1 MNLKTALVLGRVS
14 NLPTVWTNTLAGI
27 VLSGAEFSPARAL
40 PILLSMSLFYVGG
53 MYLNDAFDAEVDAR
67 ERSERPIPQGLVK
80 RQTVFVCGFAMLAAG
95 IAILVPVG
103 LSGATGW
110 WPSLAG
116 LALAAAIV
124 LYDLHHKANPLS
136 PVIMG
141 ICRMLVYVVAAL
153 CFVVPP
159 PAAVW
164 FGAVALLCYL
174 IGLTYTAKQETIGRV
189 ENAWPLIFLAVPVVG
204 GAWAGLALDATGPS
218 VILFWLAFAGWLGFC
233 LWLVGRRAPGDIP
246 RAVGSLIAGIALLD
260 ALLIAIMG
268 DVPIAAIAVLGF
280 LLTLAFQRFIAGT

>member
-1 MNLKTALVLGRVS
+1 MNLKTALLVGRVS

-27 VLSGAEFSPARAL
+27 VLSGAEVSPVRTL

-67 ERSERPIPQGLVK
+67 ERSERPIPQGLVE
-80 RQTVFVCGFAMLAAG
+80 RQTVFVCGFAMLAAA
-95 IAILVPVG
+95 IALLVPVG

-110 WPSLAG
+110 WPALAG
-116 LALAAAIV
+116 VALAAAIV
-124 LYDLHHKANPLS
+124 LYDLYHKANPLS

-141 ICRMLVYVVAAL
+141 ICRVLVYVAAAL

-164 FGAVALLCYL
+164 LGAVALLCYL

-189 ENAWPLIFLAVPVVG
+189 ENAWPLVFLAVPLIG
-204 GAWAGLALDATGPS
+204 GAWAGLALGAAGLP
-218 VILFWLAFAGWLGFC
+218 VIMLWLAFAGWLGYC
-233 LWLVGRRAPGDIP
+233 LWLVGRRGPGDIP
-246 RAVGSLIAGIALLD
+246 RAVGSMIAGIALLD

-268 DVPIAAIAVLGF
+268 DALTAAVAVLGF
-280 LLTLAFQRFIAGT
+280 LLTLAFQRFIPGT